1 MPDYGH
7 ELAFG
12 TFITPQSRRPGEVLA
27 LAQLTERVGFD
38 LVSFQD
44 HPYQPAFLDAWTLLS
59 WVAAQTQTLTVAPNL
74 LSLPLR
80 QPTVVARAAAS
91 LDLLSG
97 GRVELGLGTG
107 TFWDGIGSMG
117 GRLQRNQRRVSPGAA
132 GTVDRA
138 AAGAGA
144 RARVKHVHP
153 RQRRPAGHPALRRT
167 GRAGATRGGQP
178 GTAGGRQ
185 SDRGGARP
193 KSTGPL
199 PQGIDYGRLNHRWDK
214 DVAPQLKGPCL
225 SFETDQR
232 PERPKEPSPAS
243 THPVA
248 ALKERYDPDDLFKQN
263 FPIPPAADVS
273 RQQAA
278 TVDDRL

>member
-12 TFITPQSRRPGEVLA
+12 TFITPQSRRPGEVVA

-97 GRVELGLGTG
+97 GRV
-107 TFWDGIGSMG
+107 
-117 GRLQRNQRRVSPGAA
+117 
-132 GTVDRA
+132 
-138 AAGAGA
+138 
-144 RARVKHVHP
+144 KHVHP

-199 PQGIDYGRLNHRWDK
+199 PQGIDYGRLNHRWEK

-225 SFETDQR
+225 SFDTDQR

-243 THPVA
+243 PHPVA

-263 FPIPPAADVS
+263 FPIPSAADVS